1 VEVLHIPS
9 FAAPL
14 WPPCPVVVT
23 VHDAIPFALPIYRSS
38 QAMALHVRL
47 LRRTVR
53 RATLILTPSRAA
65 AADIARHLAFP
76 PARIR
81 VTPEAAGSE
90 YRPAAN
96 PVDALAEARRLG
108 IDGPFLFNIAGFDR
122 RKNLPLLLEAFA
134 TAAPSLDPAMK
145 LVIGG
150 APHGS
155 NPAISPPIEP
165 EIARL
170 GLQGKVVLT
179 GRVSDAEKVTL
190 YQAAELYVTP
200 SIYEGFGLTALE
212 AMACGTPVIAAN
224 RTSLPEVVGD
234 AGLLVEPEVEA
245 FRAAIQRVL
254 GEPELAAGLRA
265 RGLERAARFHWRET
279 ARLTAAAYHE
289 AAALA
294 MDKERMGG

>member
-1 VEVLHIPS
+1 
-9 FAAPL
+9 
-14 WPPCPVVVT
+14 VVVT
-23 VHDAIPFALPIYRSS
+23 VHDAIPFALPVYRSS
-38 QAMALHVRL
+38 RAMALHLRL
-47 LRRTVR
+47 LRQTVR

-65 AADIARHLAFP
+65 AADIARHLPFP
-76 PARIR
+76 MERIR
-81 VTPEAAGSE
+81 VTPEAAGPE
-90 YRPAAN
+90 YRPAEH
-96 PVDALAEARRLG
+96 PAEAREVAQRLG

-134 TAAPSLDPAMK
+134 AALPTLDRAIK

-155 NPAISPPIEP
+155 NPAVSPPVEP
-165 EIARL
+165 GIARL
-170 GLQGKVVLT
+170 GLQSRVVLT
-179 GRVSDAEKVTL
+179 GRVSEAEKVAL
-190 YQAAELYVTP
+190 YQAADVYVTP

-254 GEPELAAGLRA
+254 GDSELSAALRA
-265 RGLERAARFHWRET
+265 RGLERAARFGWRET

-294 MDKERMGG
+294 TDKERMGG